1 MMEFINRQRNPPPPL
16 FEKRVGV
23 TILTPVFFVEITW
36 CWVIYIYQG
45 IAHDVL
51 I

>member
-23 TILTPVFFVEITW
+23 TILTPVFFVEITI
-36 CWVIYIYQG
+36 VRVNKDLDIG
-45 IAHDVL
+45 L
-51 I
+51 L